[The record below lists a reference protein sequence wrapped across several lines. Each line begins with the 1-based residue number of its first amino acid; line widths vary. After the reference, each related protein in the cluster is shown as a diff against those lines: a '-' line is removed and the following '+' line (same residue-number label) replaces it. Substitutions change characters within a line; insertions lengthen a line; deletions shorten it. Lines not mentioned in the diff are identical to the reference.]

1 MMRRTTVGC
10 LSLLLVA
17 GCGDKG
23 APEGGKGT
31 AAPSGTGGASVQKGQ
46 DPRGGAAAGG
56 YGYTA
61 ALGGDLDKKVGDAMV
76 RARKFLLSK
85 RDEATGSWKN
95 PVAAGFTAIAAT
107 ALIAST
113 PREQVASDPTIA
125 KALQFL
131 AAAQKP
137 DGSVNSND
145 RFTTYETSAAVG
157 AFANAR
163 IATFAAA
170 QAKARDYLAKSQ
182 ITDEASPSFGGF
194 PYVSQSDPTAPADLS
209 NLQFAAAAA
218 HDAELKDPEFWAR
231 VATYLAHV
239 QNRSETNTFS
249 LKRAD
254 KDLGK
259 EVEVVAGNDGGA
271 GYGPGMSK
279 AGLIARPDGK
289 FEPRSYGS
297 MTYAL
302 LKCLLFAGVKADDAR
317 VTAAVAWIQKNFAV
331 DKNPGFESAKD
342 PAKASQQG
350 YFYYLLTLG
359 RALAEYEKAT
369 GKPLAVTDAA
379 GKAHDWRKEV
389 SAQLVSLQKPD
400 GSWAN
405 PVDRWEESDAVL
417 VTAYAIQT
425 LALCQGRLP

>member
-1 MMRRTTVGC
+1 MMRRTTAGC

-23 APEGGKGT
+23 DGGKGT
-31 AAPSGTGGASVQKGQ
+31 AAPSGGAGVQKVP
-46 DPRGGAAAGG
+46 DPRGAAGAGG
-56 YGYTA
+56 YGYVA
-61 ALGGDLDKKVGDAMV
+61 ALGGDLDKKVGDAIV

-95 PVAAGFTAIAAT
+95 PVAAGFTALAAT
-107 ALIAST
+107 ALVAST
-113 PREQVASDPTIA
+113 PREQVASDPVIT

-157 AFANAR
+157 AFATAK
-163 IATFAAA
+163 IAAFASA

-182 ITDEASPSFGGF
+182 ITDEASASFGGF
-194 PYVSQSDPTAPADLS
+194 PYVSKSDPTAPADLS
-209 NLQFAAAAA
+209 NLQFAVAAA

-231 VATYLAHV
+231 VAKYLARV
-239 QNRSETNTFS
+239 QNRSETNTYS
-249 LKRAD
+249 LKRED
-254 KDLGK
+254 KEIGK
-259 EVEVVAGNDGGA
+259 EVEIVSGNDGGA

-289 FEPRSYGS
+289 FETRSYGS

-302 LKCLLFAGVKADDAR
+302 LKCLLFAGAKADDAR
-317 VTAAVAWIQKNFAV
+317 VAAAVAWIQKNFAV
-331 DKNPGFESAKD
+331 DRNPGFESAKD
-342 PAKASQQG
+342 PVKASQQG
-350 YFYYLLTLG
+350 YFYYLLTMS

-369 GKPLAVTDAA
+369 GKPLVVTDAA

-389 SAQLVSLQKPD
+389 SAQLVGLQKPD

-405 PVDRWEESDAVL
+405 PVDRWEESDPVL
-417 VTAYAIQT
+417 VTAYAVQA